1 MCRAFLILLFAR
13 ALHASCVCAPLASC
27 IVFPNGTRGC
37 HCPFFGDGVTS
48 CTEQRFVTHA
58 AVRSRQDADLQSW
71 LGHLGRTPTAVSWR
85 KLLASQ
91 TAIVE
96 LDSTDYDAMIELT
109 RDINARA
116 WPYEVALLG
125 AATSQVVDAGSA
137 FSAIESSVTHLEV
150 VNVSIVDRAF
160 VVELVVTRGLVFLAS
175 EVKALPC
182 IHVTG
187 VCCMRD
193 LAWSP
198 YTIGKVDL
206 EKTTCE
212 PIETDVGLQPMGLNS
227 TIEKRIDNT
236 VVVSVGFA
244 DINKVAA
251 TRMVDGDFEANFSVG
266 LMVGGDF
273 PAATQT
279 HVSFRQGHVA
289 ANYTVGSFQRQVVEY
304 VLMQLEQV
312 RGQVYAR
319 VWARISLASASVVF
333 VQYAW
338 GDMDWIAPRCVN
350 LNETCFDVPPVCSAQ
365 AVNSILE
372 LWVPIHN
379 WSADKGN
386 LTVYAVVQQG
396 STFARVLTQARPVIM
411 ARHCSDAVQVNRQVE
426 IQIMQGLTMSEIY
439 RGPAQAILE
448 LGTNAQTDVLIT
460 FVARSAAGLVIEDL
474 QAIHAHTETQRA
486 LVLANQTC
494 PDCVVEQLVLD
505 GNVVSKRACHV
516 LGSGN
521 DLQWIQDYVGLV
533 GSALATEVLGKVP
546 ADVRLDP
553 NRVVAAWI
561 NPVWPWNDDA
571 VVSDMTF
578 LHARFAPQP
587 RLGRRLLADQ
597 VGFGAPIFS
606 HQIKTYP
613 NWTLVSLGMLA
624 IWVLK
629 RL

>member
-1 MCRAFLILLFAR
+1 
-13 ALHASCVCAPLASC
+13 
-27 IVFPNGTRGC
+27 
-37 HCPFFGDGVTS
+37 
-48 CTEQRFVTHA
+48 
-58 AVRSRQDADLQSW
+58 

-85 KLLASQ
+85 KLLSSQ

-96 LDSTDYDAMIELT
+96 LDSTDYDAMVELT
-109 RDINARA
+109 RDINARS

-125 AATSQVVDAGSA
+125 TATSQIVDAGSGFA
-137 FSAIESSVTHLEV
+137 AMDSAVAHLEV
-150 VNVSIVDRAF
+150 VNVSIIEREF
-160 VVELVVTRGLVFLAS
+160 VVELVVTDGLVFLAS

-182 IHVTG
+182 VHVAG
-187 VCCMRD
+187 ACCVRD

-198 YTIGKVDL
+198 YTLGKVDL
-206 EKTTCE
+206 EKCLGTCS
-212 PIETDVGLQPMGLNS
+212 PIETDVGVQKMGVNS
-227 TIEKRIDNT
+227 TIDKRSDNT
-236 VVVSVGFA
+236 VVVSIGFA

-279 HVSFRQGHVA
+279 HVSFRQGRVA

-312 RGQVYAR
+312 DGQVYAR
-319 VWARISLASASVVF
+319 LWARITLENASVVF

-338 GDMDWIAPRCVN
+338 GDMDWIQPRCVDHN
-350 LNETCFDVPPVCSAQ
+350 HTCYEVPPVCKAQ

-372 LWVPIHN
+372 MWVPVHD
-379 WSADKGN
+379 WSDAKGN

-396 STFARVLTQARPVIM
+396 STLARVLTQSQPTVM
-411 ARHCSDAVQVNRQVE
+411 ARHCADAVQVSNQVE
-426 IQIMQGLTMSEIY
+426 IQILQGLTMTEIY
-439 RGPAQAILE
+439 RGPAQSIIE

-474 QAIHAHTETQRA
+474 QAIHARTEGQRA
-486 LVLANQTC
+486 LVLANQSC
-494 PDCVVEQLVLD
+494 PDCVIEQLVL
-505 GNVVSKRACHV
+505 GGSVVSKRACHV
-516 LGSGN
+516 FGFG
-521 DLQWIQDYVGLV
+521 DDMQWIQDYVGLV
-533 GSALATEVLGKVP
+533 GSALATDVLGKVP

-561 NPVWPWNDDA
+561 NPAWPWNDDT

-578 LHARFAPQP
+578 LHARFAAQP

-597 VGFGAPIFS
+597 TGFVAPIS
-606 HQIKTYP
+606 SRQIRRGP
-613 NWTLVSLGMLA
+613 NLFIVALV
-624 IWVLK
+624 VLI
-629 RL
+629 LVFWFLMT